1 MVRGKESTVS
11 VLDILRKDRFS
22 EADAH
27 RRKRDEMAAEAR
39 NWAARR
45 DQYRGR
51 SKDAHREAI
60 EAREKRDAIN
70 LEAKALKEKRD
81 AIQAQAAEFKG
92 KDKETFQKYREEA
105 GKVHEELTAVAER
118 SRAANDKMVSLFE
131 ESKVDRVLADAA
143 HKKFVE
149 CRRAADEEHRLF
161 LETQR
166 SARSMDGLPSERKTG
181 SIYACPV
188 GEEGREV
195 IARMNEHHAPL
206 SDWALGQLPDIEPQE
221 ILDIGCG
228 GGMLIGKLH
237 QRYPCARLHGV
248 DISEDSVG
256 ATLKNNRDIEGLDV
270 RKASVSD
277 LPFADGAFQLIT
289 AVETYFFWPDLP
301 NDILSASRCL
311 SPGGVMMIV
320 AETYLH
326 PGLSDRHKDEIR
338 RHGMNVIPNEEM
350 LKLMDAAGMDAGFRV
365 LEEND
370 WVVFIGVKRS

>member
-1 MVRGKESTVS
+1 MVRGNEGTVS

-22 EADAH
+22 EAEGH
-27 RRKRDEMAAEAR
+27 KRKRDEFAAEAR
-39 NWAARR
+39 NWALRR
-45 DQYRGR
+45 DQYRDR
-51 SKDAHREAI
+51 SKDAHREAL
-60 EAREKRDAIN
+60 EARDRRDAIN

-92 KDKETFQKYREEA
+92 KDKETFERYREEA
-105 GKVHEELTAVAER
+105 GKVHEQLTAVAER

-131 ESKVDRVLADAA
+131 ESKVDKVLAEAA

-149 CRRAADEEHRLF
+149 CRKAADEEHRLF

-166 SARSMDGLPSERKTG
+166 SARSMDGLPAEKRPR

-188 GEEGREV
+188 GKEGREV

-206 SDWALGQLPDIEPQE
+206 SDWALGQLPAIEPE
-221 ILDIGCG
+221 DILDIGCG

-248 DISEDSVG
+248 DISEDSVK
-256 ATLKNNRDIEGLDV
+256 ATMKNNRDIDGLDI
-270 RKASVSD
+270 RKASVAD
-277 LPFADGAFQLIT
+277 LPFGDGAFQLMT

-301 NDILSASRCL
+301 NDIRAAARCL
-311 SPGGVMMIV
+311 SPGGIMMIV

-326 PGLSDRHKDEIR
+326 PGLSDRHKEEIR
-338 RHGMNVIPNEEM
+338 QHGMNIVQNEEM
-350 LKLMDAAGMDAGFRV
+350 LKMMDDAGMDAKFSV

-370 WVVFIGVKRS
+370 WIVFIGVKRL